1 VPARPQSPT
10 SRAAGSWPAWGTLS
24 RVNVVF
30 LSPHFPPNHWQ
41 YANRLRAAGATVL
54 GIADAAYDALR
65 RELREDLTEYY
76 RVDDLHSIDQLRA
89 ALRHFAERHG
99 PIDRLESLNEY
110 WLETD
115 ARLRSE
121 FDIPGLRLEDMDRI
135 KRKSAMKGVF
145 ADAGIAVA
153 RGQVLR
159 HDGAPDARRFA
170 QEVGYPFIAKP
181 DIGVGAARTYVI
193 GNDADL
199 DAFLGVRPPIDY
211 LLEEYLEG
219 QLLSFDGLVDRTG
232 KVVYASSLVYGIPV
246 LESVRGTDMHF
257 WIDRDIPADV
267 EAVGRRIVAA
277 YDLRERP
284 FHFEFFRMPDGTLVA
299 LEVNMRQPGG
309 AVVDMWNWAGD
320 VDFFRAWA
328 EVLVTGTTTI
338 SSVKPNYVLWSGRK
352 PGRPYRLSH
361 DEVALRYAGTLIHV
375 ERVDDV
381 FATAMGSFG
390 YILRGPSLDRLLEAS
405 AEILAQAPV
414 AAA

>member
-1 VPARPQSPT
+1 M
-10 SRAAGSWPAWGTLS
+10 
-24 RVNVVF
+24 NVVF
-30 LSPHFPPNHWQ
+30 LSPHFPPNHWL
-41 YANRLRAAGATVL
+41 YARRLRESGATVL
-54 GIADAAYDALR
+54 GIADAAYDRLR
-65 RELREDLTEYY
+65 PELREDLAEYY
-76 RVDDLHSIDQLRA
+76 RVDDLHSIDQLRG
-89 ALRHFAERHG
+89 ALHHFIERHG
-99 PIDRLESLNEY
+99 RIDRLESLNEY

-121 FDIPGLRLEDMDRI
+121 FDIPGLRSADMDRI

-145 ADAGIAVA
+145 EGAGIPVA

-170 QEVGYPFIAKP
+170 REVGYPFIAKP

-199 DAFLGVRPPIDY
+199 DAFLGDRPPIEY

-219 QLLSFDGLVDRTG
+219 RLLSFDGLVDREG
-232 KVVYASSLVYGIPV
+232 RLVYASSLVYGVPV
-246 LESVRGTDMHF
+246 LDSVRGTDMHF
-257 WIDRDIPADV
+257 WIDRDIPPDL
-267 EAVGRRIVAA
+267 EAAGRRILAA

-320 VDFFRAWA
+320 IDFFRAWA
-328 EVLVTGTTTI
+328 EVVVHGTTTV
-338 SSVKPNYVLWSGRK
+338 SSAKPSYILWSGRK

-361 DEVALRYAGTLIHV
+361 DEVAARFASLLIHV

-390 YILRGPSLDRLLEAS
+390 YILKGPSLDELLAAS
-405 AEILAQAPV
+405 AEILALAP
-414 AAA
+414 AMAG